1 MNGTYTF
8 PLIYRIMPTYTYF
21 CKSCT
26 SSFDLFS
33 SIRDYQEK
41 EKCPDCNEI
50 CCRNYHEDMLTLN
63 SCVKKSDSELATIG
77 DIANRN
83 RDRLSD
89 DEKVALHHKH
99 NSYKEGF
106 SQTDLTKGMSRM
118 KKPKQKIK
126 WTKD

>member
-1 MNGTYTF
+1 MNGTCTS

-21 CKSCT
+21 CKTCT
-26 SSFDLFS
+26 SSFDLFA
-33 SIRDYQEK
+33 SIRDYK
-41 EKCPDCNEI
+41 EKAKCPHCEEI
-50 CCRNYHEDMLTLN
+50 CTRDYHEDMLTL
-63 SCVKKSDSELATIG
+63 SSSVKKSDSELATLG

-106 SQTDLTKGMSRM
+106 SKNDLPKGMSRM
-118 KKPKQKIK
+118 KKPKKKIK